1 MFEINKLGSLKDSC
15 VVIAIQNSGKYLT
28 ADMIF
33 AYNLKLMVALKR
45 YYMAK
50 NPGLWLVYEMVFG
63 EILSLV
69 YTFCYR
75 FEYLWKYKSRIGNE
89 YLLLQLGVT
98 CNRLA
103 IWVTS

>member
-50 NPGLWLVYEMVFG
+50 NPGL
-63 EILSLV
+63 
-69 YTFCYR
+69 
-75 FEYLWKYKSRIGNE
+75 
-89 YLLLQLGVT
+89 
-98 CNRLA
+98 
-103 IWVTS
+103 